1 MRFLP
6 RAIVAAALLAPA
18 VAAAQDE
25 PIVGDWYGTLQTP
38 GAALPLV
45 FRIKA
50 DGTATF
56 DSPAQHALGLAATAT
71 VVDGKVSVT
80 LQAIHAGFQGAA
92 SADGNSLTGVWTQGD
107 LPLTMTRTAPAA
119 APAPKRP
126 QTPKPPFPYRAED
139 VTYVNPAS
147 GLKLAGTLTL
157 PRGSGCLLYT
167 SPSPRD

>member
-6 RAIVAAALLAPA
+6 RAVVAAALLAPA
-18 VAAAQDE
+18 VAAAQVG
-25 PIVGDWYGTLQTP
+25 PIVGDWYGTLQAP

-45 FRIKA
+45 FHIKA

-71 VVDGKVSVT
+71 VVAGKVSVT

-107 LPLTMTRTAPAA
+107 LPLTMTRTVVLP
-119 APAPKRP
+119 
-126 QTPKPPFPYRAED
+126 
-139 VTYVNPAS
+139 
-147 GLKLAGTLTL
+147 LAGGMGIDPCARVCASRT
-157 PRGSGCLLYT
+157 PCSWPGR
-167 SPSPRD
+167 